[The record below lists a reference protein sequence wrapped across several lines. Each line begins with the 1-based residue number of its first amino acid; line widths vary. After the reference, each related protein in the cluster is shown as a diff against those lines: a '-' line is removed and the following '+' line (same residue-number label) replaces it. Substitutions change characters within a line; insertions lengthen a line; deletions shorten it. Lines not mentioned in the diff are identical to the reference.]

1 MTEISGGASRWRT
14 ARPWLAALIVP
25 VAIMAALVAIQ
36 ATAGAAPGPVDL
48 GTASNFGVLA
58 GTTVTNTGFSVITDG
73 DLGVSPGSAVTGFP
87 PGSLVDGSMEVA
99 NPQAAIAQSDLTTA
113 YNEAAGQTP
122 TAPSVTFIGAGQT
135 LTAGVYNATSSL
147 EVGGTLTL
155 DGQGDPNAVFIF
167 QAASTLTTDVGTNI
181 VLTNGANACN
191 VYWQVGSSA
200 TLFTSTTFEGSIMA
214 LTSISVQ
221 HRGVIVGRMLARN
234 GAVTLD
240 DDTILVPPSCGPL
253 SSPSPSTSTSTS
265 PSPSPSPTTT
275 SPSPSPS
282 PTTTSPSPSPSPT
295 TTSPSPSP
303 SPTTTSPSPSP
314 SPTTT
319 SPSPSPSPTTTS
331 PSPRPSR
338 NSHCKM
344 SASPISFVEQGLGAH
359 TSSVA
364 FVFNV
369 ECQPVYGESIV
380 ELHTPQLNNA
390 CHDTLKWYSATGS
403 GPDGVDPSH
412 GTGESFDVML
422 DDDGNAEAVVWGGP
436 SCGATSALVEASPGT
451 SAVTIVDIKPPTD
464 TPPGLTIWPSK
475 QIEDSTTSS
484 VATIF
489 YAEYSSRFAESRV
502 EFSDAQLYDRCA
514 GGITWIGSD
523 DVTLATHTKSVVTT
537 LDDNGNA
544 FVVALAGPSC
554 ASGATLGTA
563 DLVGPPYTTYASR
576 FWVLSPRV
584 SADTARAIS

>member
-36 ATAGAAPGPVDL
+36 STAGAAPGPVDL

-99 NPQAAIAQSDLTTA
+99 NPQAAIAQNDLTTA

-147 EVGGTLTL
+147 EVGGTLFL

-167 QAASTLTTDVGTNI
+167 QAGSTLTTDVGTNI

-240 DDTILVPPSCGPL
+240 DDTILVPPSCGP
-253 SSPSPSTSTSTS
+253 
-265 PSPSPSPTTT
+265 SPSPSPT
-275 SPSPSPS
+275 SA
-282 PTTTSPSPSPSPT
+282 
-295 TTSPSPSP
+295 SPSPSP

-364 FVFNV
+364 FVFNL

-436 SCGATSALVEASPGT
+436 SCGATSALVEASLDTAPY
-451 SAVTIVDIKPPTD
+451 VTALAIVDIKPPTD

-489 YAEYSSRFAESRV
+489 YAEYPSAFSEDPV

-554 ASGATLGTA
+554 ASGSTLGTA

-584 SADTARAIS
+584 TADS

>member
-25 VAIMAALVAIQ
+25 VAIMGALVAIQ
-36 ATAGAAPGPVDL
+36 STAGAAPGPVDL

-99 NPQAAIAQSDLTTA
+99 NPQAAIAQNDLTTA

-147 EVGGTLTL
+147 EVGGTLIL

-167 QAASTLTTDVGTNI
+167 QAGSTLTTDVGTNI
-181 VLTNGANACN
+181 VLANGANACN

-240 DDTILVPPSCGPL
+240 DDTILVPPSCGP
-253 SSPSPSTSTSTS
+253 
-265 PSPSPSPTTT
+265 SPSPSPT
-275 SPSPSPS
+275 SA
-282 PTTTSPSPSPSPT
+282 
-295 TTSPSPSP
+295 SPSPSP

-364 FVFNV
+364 FVFNL

-380 ELHTPQLNNA
+380 ELHSPQLNNA

-451 SAVTIVDIKPPTD
+451 SAVTVVHIKPPTD
-464 TPPGLTIWPSK
+464 TPPGLTIWPAK

-489 YAEYSSRFAESRV
+489 YAEYPSRFAESRV

-514 GGITWIGSD
+514 GGITWVGAD
-523 DVTLATHTKSVVTT
+523 GQVLAHGKSVVTT

-554 ASGATLGTA
+554 ASGSTLGTA

-584 SADTARAIS
+584 TADS